1 METLLLEC
9 AVRAIL
15 IATGTAAVLSVMRV
29 RSVVVR
35 HHAWTGVMLFML
47 MLPLWTAFGYQVPIR
62 VLSAIDQQSEL
73 IRPISVEKIPI
84 VMTRTSDL
92 SSAVSKRDVRPQAVN
107 WGRFVLGVYFLGASV
122 LLLRLAI
129 GTIGV
134 YFLIRQARREQG
146 RLTSSLCV
154 SPITVGWLP
163 AVTILPDGWTEWSQ
177 AKLDAVLT
185 HENEHARRHDP
196 SCQWL
201 ALLNRAVF
209 WFHPLAWWLE
219 RKLAALSEE
228 ACDTAVLERGHQ
240 PREYSEYLLDLAASV
255 MGARKRLRILG
266 MAMPGYFLPQR
277 IQKILR
283 GVEPTQISHSRM
295 ALTILVCTVF
305 SVVLATGTL
314 AHARLAPVSLAGQIS
329 TRSKATGTRD
339 PLLSEFKEG
348 AVTKEAITWQAGVTV
363 TRVQIAGNR
372 RIPTDT
378 IRSGLQTKAGDP
390 ISLTA
395 ISRDIRAL
403 YSLGFFDDV
412 QFETE
417 SADSGMI
424 VTFSVKEK
432 PLIRA
437 IEYKGAQSVTIAE
450 IREEIRN
457 AHTGLTPD
465 SPYSLD
471 RATAA
476 AKVLKSMLVAKGYAQ
491 ATVGIATERVPPNA
505 VNVIFV
511 VDEGTR

>member
-1 METLLLEC
+1 METMLLEC
-9 AVRAIL
+9 AVRATL
-15 IATGTAAVLSVMRV
+15 IATGTAVVLSVMRIKN
-29 RSVVVR
+29 VVAL

-62 VLSAIDQQSEL
+62 VLSPINQQSEL
-73 IRPISVEKIPI
+73 IMPVSAETIPT
-84 VMTRTSDL
+84 VTTRKGDL
-92 SSAVSKRDVRPQAVN
+92 SSAVSKRDVRLQAVN
-107 WGRFVLGVYFLGASV
+107 WRRFVLGVYLLGASV
-122 LLLRLAI
+122 LLLRLAM

-134 YFLIRQARREQG
+134 YFLIRRARREQG
-146 RLTSSLCV
+146 RLTSSSCV
-154 SPITVGWLP
+154 SPITVGWLR

-177 AKLDAVLT
+177 AKLDAVLA

-196 SCQWL
+196 FCQWL

-228 ACDTAVLERGHQ
+228 ACDRAVLERGHE
-240 PREYSEYLLDLAASV
+240 PREYSEYLLDLAGSV
-255 MGARKRLRILG
+255 RGARKRLRVLG

-283 GVEPTQISHSRM
+283 GVDVAKISRSRM
-295 ALTILVCTVF
+295 ALTILVCTLF
-305 SVVLATGTL
+305 SVVFTTGTPV
-314 AHARLAPVSLAGQIS
+314 HARIVA
-329 TRSKATGTRD
+329 KATTG
-339 PLLSEFKEG
+339 
-348 AVTKEAITWQAGVTV
+348 QAAMTV
-363 TRVQIAGNR
+363 TDVQIRGNR

-378 IRSGLQTKAGDP
+378 IRSELQTKLGDP
-390 ISLTA
+390 ISPTV
-395 ISRDIRAL
+395 ISHDIRAL

-417 SADSGMI
+417 STGSGMI
-424 VTFSVKEK
+424 ITFSVKEK

-437 IEYKGAQSVTIAE
+437 IEYKGLHSVTIAE
-450 IREEIRN
+450 IQQALRN
-457 AHTGLTPD
+457 AHTGLVPE

-476 AKVLKSMLVAKGYAQ
+476 AEVLKTILVAKGYAQ

-505 VNVIFV
+505 VNVVFV